1 MSQAQDHAHPHTSP
15 LLLAKLLAAKATDQE
30 VQAVE
35 AHAGGCA
42 RCRDELA
49 GARAAGRRFAE
60 SVFPRTL
67 PALEARRPPRR
78 SWRLVLPLALA
89 ATAAVVLFVRTPPPD
104 GPRFQPK
111 GEGALEVF
119 ALRGGEPFPVRD
131 GTALRAG
138 DRIRFGVAPG
148 DARFVLVASVDGR
161 GNVSVYQPSTPVAA
175 GGEPLVILPD
185 SIVLDDAPGPER
197 VFALFSDR
205 PVDEPAVT
213 AALAAVGAAG
223 ADAIRGTTRLPLS
236 YTQASLL
243 FEKPAAAPPP

>member
-1 MSQAQDHAHPHTSP
+1 MNQDQTHPHTSP
-15 LLLAKLLAAKATDQE
+15 LLVEKLLAGKATDDE
-30 VQAVE
+30 VQAAE
-35 AHAGGCA
+35 AHASGCA
-42 RCRDELA
+42 RCREELH

-89 ATAAVVLFVRTPPPD
+89 ATAAVVLFVRSPQPD
-104 GPRFQPK
+104 GPRFQSK
-111 GEGALEVF
+111 GEGALRVF
-119 ALRGGEPFPVRD
+119 AHRGGESFPVPD

-138 DRIRFGVAPG
+138 DRIRFGVVPG

-161 GNVSVYQPSTPVAA
+161 GNASIYQPSTPVAS

-197 VFALFSDR
+197 IFALFSDR
-205 PVDEPAVT
+205 PLDEPAVT
-213 AALAAVGAAG
+213 AALVAVGAEG

-236 YTQASLL
+236 YTQASVL
-243 FEKPAAAPPP
+243 FEKPAAPPPP